1 MSISFCRRRVRIAVT
16 AYLIKLCNQLHKQAK
31 IARNAGFIRPFNQLQ
46 LVRVVTLD
54 LISLQDLMRP
64 ASNKA
69 TDLDNK
75 KAGFTRAT
83 GPVLCKREV
92 CNPVALVSSS
102 VFSVV
107 KRIRVNPFNP
117 PNPCDHSFVYC
128 THQLKLIERP
138 DKSSVTH
145 STFKR
150 ISLTPSG
157 FSFLHSSALA
167 QIIL

>member
-1 MSISFCRRRVRIAVT
+1 
-16 AYLIKLCNQLHKQAK
+16 
-31 IARNAGFIRPFNQLQ
+31 
-46 LVRVVTLD
+46 
-54 LISLQDLMRP
+54 MRP

-75 KAGFTRAT
+75 KAGFTRAA